1 MAETKRFSLLYPSPI
16 DSVENSFVHNPDI
29 IKQLG
34 AGTLL
39 WGRSTDFFAFL
50 TDDCDV
56 IEYRQNIFSDMS
68 NIPELTEMIDKSVG
82 ILKNIDELR
91 RFKEKSYE
99 SEALLYSVKEIE
111 VYINLI
117 DLMAEKLSVCKDKI
131 NSEGMKKLCDYVLTE
146 AESVEYKNLKENTA
160 KLTVSINNIKSVTIG
175 CNLDSTLS
183 PYESGILSIN
193 TEYIRSGDLIDRL
206 LSLDNKK
213 DEFTALAPLVASG
226 KQFTAREKESVDM
239 VFNAAIKKI
248 YGSSLRQ
255 WEPMIK
261 KYLSKKTELLLFLLP
276 ELYFLSTGAK
286 ILADIKRF
294 NLPLC
299 KPIVRKKEEKVC
311 RLIGLYNP
319 VVALQLKEENPVSK
333 VVLNNFSFDENG
345 MIYILTGPNRG
356 GKSVLTCAVGIAQI
370 FFQLGLSIPAKH
382 AELSPVGC
390 IYTHFATDAKSTLQ
404 KGRLGE
410 ECDRMQRIFS
420 TLTEFDLVLLDET
433 LSSTDSYE
441 GSFIAEEI
449 VAGLSAFSCRAIY
462 CTHMHELAAK
472 ADEINA
478 KGQSLSKVDTL
489 VAGIEE
495 GERSFIISRVKPDGK
510 SYARDIAEKY
520 GLSYQK
526 ILAMKEKTQK

>member
-1 MAETKRFSLLYPSPI
+1 MTETRRFSLIYPS
-16 DSVENSFVHNPDI
+16 SGSSECNSFMPNPEI

-39 WGRSTDFFAFL
+39 WGRKTDFFAFL
-50 TDDCDV
+50 TDDCEV
-56 IEYRQNIFSDMS
+56 IEYRQNVFSDMS
-68 NIPELTEMIDKSVG
+68 NIPELTVMIDKSVQV
-82 ILKNIDELR
+82 LKNIDELR
-91 RFKEKSYE
+91 RIKEKSYDNE
-99 SEALLYSVKEIE
+99 KMIYSVKEIE
-111 VYINLI
+111 IYINLI
-117 DLMAEKLSVCKDKI
+117 DLMAETLRACKDKI
-131 NSEGMKKLCDYVLTE
+131 QSEAMKNLYDYVLTDADSE
-146 AESVEYKNLKENTA
+146 EYKRLKENTA
-160 KLTVSINNIKSVTIG
+160 KLTISINNIKSVTIG

-213 DEFTALAPLVASG
+213 DEFTTLAPLVASS

-239 VFNAAIKKI
+239 VFGAAIKKI

-255 WEPMIK
+255 WEPIIK
-261 KYLSKKTELLLFLLP
+261 KYLSKKTEILLSLLP
-276 ELYFLSTGAK
+276 ELTFLSTGVK
-286 ILADIKRF
+286 ILADIKKHK
-294 NLPLC
+294 LPLC
-299 KPIVRKKEEKVC
+299 KPVVRKKEEKICSLTGV
-311 RLIGLYNP
+311 YNP
-319 VVALQLKEENPVSK
+319 VVALQLKEDDPAKK

-356 GKSVLTCAVGIAQI
+356 GKSVLTCAIGIAQI
-370 FFQLGLSIPAKH
+370 FFQLGMSVPAKH

-390 IYTHFATDAKSTLQ
+390 IYTHFASDAKSTLQ

-410 ECDRMQRIFS
+410 ECDRMQNIFS

-449 VAGLSAFSCRAIY
+449 VAGLSAFGCRAIY

-478 KGQSLSKVDTL
+478 KEKSISKVDTL
-489 VAGIEE
+489 VAGIED
-495 GERSFIISRVKPDGK
+495 GERSFVINRVKPDGK

-526 ILAMKEKTQK
+526 IIAMKENKT